1 MSEVHAQA
9 RTTPRTR
16 AEIKNST
23 ASLLELAKRYNIS
36 VATARKWKQRDS
48 PEDLSH
54 RPHKLCTT
62 LTPAQEAI
70 AVAVRSLTLLG
81 LDDLVAVVREFINP
95 DVSRSGLDRCLRR
108 HGVANL
114 RQLQAQALADA
125 GQVEPQVKTF
135 KDYEPGFLHMDIKYL
150 PRMPDEKQRRYLFVA
165 IDRATRWVFMHIY
178 ADQSE
183 QSSVDFLNRL
193 ERAAPMKIVKLL
205 TDNGSQFTDRFTSKK
220 REPTGCHDFDV
231 RCGELGI
238 EHRLCPPRH
247 PQTNGMVERFNGR
260 ISEVVKQTRFASA
273 AELETTLE
281 RYVKTY
287 NQLIP
292 QRALNHLSPIQAL
305 KEWQKKKPKLFK
317 KRVYNQPGLDNI
329 TNGLAVFGH
338 RGDVGV
344 HPVKAAILGAVFHDA
359 LPGRAGF
366 QGFPQI
372 GKRFGRHVRVTH
384 HIVAVAN
391 QLGFG
396 KAAQCNKGRVGVGD
410 NALQI
415 GAGDNRLLGIHPVFG
430 LIDRHVDF
438 HVGTSPV
445 VSACHVSQE
454 KQQTER

>member
-205 TDNGSQFTDRFTSKK
+205 R
-220 REPTGCHDFDV
+220 
-231 RCGELGI
+231 
-238 EHRLCPPRH
+238 
-247 PQTNGMVERFNGR
+247 
-260 ISEVVKQTRFASA
+260 A
-273 AELETTLE
+273 AN
-281 RYVKTY
+281 KTY
-287 NQLIP
+287 
-292 QRALNHLSPIQAL
+292 R
-305 KEWQKKKPKLFK
+305 
-317 KRVYNQPGLDNI
+317 
-329 TNGLAVFGH
+329 
-338 RGDVGV
+338 
-344 HPVKAAILGAVFHDA
+344 
-359 LPGRAGF
+359 
-366 QGFPQI
+366 
-372 GKRFGRHVRVTH
+372 
-384 HIVAVAN
+384 
-391 QLGFG
+391 
-396 KAAQCNKGRVGVGD
+396 
-410 NALQI
+410 
-415 GAGDNRLLGIHPVFG
+415 
-430 LIDRHVDF
+430 
-438 HVGTSPV
+438 
-445 VSACHVSQE
+445 
-454 KQQTER
+454 